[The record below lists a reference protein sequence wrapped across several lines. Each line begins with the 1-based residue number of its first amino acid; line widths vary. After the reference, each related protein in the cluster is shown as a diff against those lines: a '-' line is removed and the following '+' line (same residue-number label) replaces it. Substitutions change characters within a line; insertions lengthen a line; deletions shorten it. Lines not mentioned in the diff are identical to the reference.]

1 MQIKSLTAGMTWEGD
16 IQLTVTL
23 PKDYQSVI
31 DGLLRI
37 NKADIPKYD
46 LRIEKKQK
54 KRSLDANAYLWV
66 LIGKLAEKLHITP
79 EEVYRQHIIDT
90 AAYYIQP
97 VRDDTLERWIDIWQS
112 KGTGWIVEV
121 MGASKNKGWTNCKNY
136 YGSSVYDSRE
146 MSFLIDEVVKECK
159 EQGIETMTPEEIEKL
174 KAAWRSNE
182 QS

>member
-1 MQIKSLTAGMTWEGD
+1 MKIKKLEADLLYNKDMHLTIIASDGD
-16 IQLTVTL
+16 FNAIHRLSQLSEEEIQ
-23 PKDYQSVI
+23 
-31 DGLLRI
+31 
-37 NKADIPKYD
+37 KYD
-46 LRIEKKQK
+46 LRIEKRRKQ
-54 KRSLDANAYLWV
+54 RSLDANAYLWV

-97 VRDDTLERWIDIWQS
+97 VRDDTLIRWIDIWQS

-121 MGASKNKGWTNCKNY
+121 IGASKNKGWTNCKNF

-174 KAAWRSNE
+174 KMAWRSNE
-182 QS
+182 